1 MGLLFYFKLINTNF
15 SFLISNIVKKM
26 TAITQIKVPG
36 NFSNFY
42 NFYKCKDF
50 LYGKRSDL
58 VFGWYNFS

>member
-1 MGLLFYFKLINTNF
+1 
-15 SFLISNIVKKM
+15 M